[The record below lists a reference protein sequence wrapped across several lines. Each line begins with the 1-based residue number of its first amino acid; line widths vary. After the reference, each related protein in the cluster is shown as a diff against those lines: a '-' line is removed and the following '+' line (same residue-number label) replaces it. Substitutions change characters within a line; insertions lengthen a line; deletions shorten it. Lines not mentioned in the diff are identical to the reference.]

1 MRGGRPGTHT
11 IKKQKGGFVIKKR
24 DLYIYA
30 HNMSK
35 FDGLFIIRA
44 ILQGEGKIQDEMKS
58 NGRYVS
64 FRFKNLVFRDSLLI
78 TMTSLKHAA
87 NSYGCESSKG
97 YLPHRY
103 LQNVSCRTEVLR
115 RINERVSWLDLKHAH
130 HH

>member
-1 MRGGRPGTHT
+1 
-11 IKKQKGGFVIKKR
+11 
-24 DLYIYA
+24 
-30 HNMSK
+30 MSK

-78 TMTSLKHAA
+78 TMTSLKNAA

-103 LQNVSCRTEVLR
+103 LQNVSSRTEVLR
-115 RINERVSWLDLKHAH
+115 RINESVSWHDLKPYMDWFSDTPDR
-130 HH
+130 